1 MTHEGSLLAF
11 SGFGDR
17 DSVITSI
24 IAANLWNTYQ
34 KNGSTSLKDDQ
45 LQLVLMDCTV
55 KIIKIYN
62 MVPIVL
68 LVNVKINYTL
78 KLKIMCT
85 CFY

>member
-17 DSVITSI
+17 DSIITSI
-24 IAANLWNTYQ
+24 IAANLWSTYQ

-55 KIIKIYN
+55 KIIETYN
-62 MVPIVL
+62 MAFVKL
-68 LVNVKINYTL
+68 LVNVKIMYIIFTRH
-78 KLKIMCT
+78 
-85 CFY
+85 FF

>member
-11 SGFGDR
+11 SGYGDR

-45 LQLVLMDCTV
+45 LQLVIMDCTV
-55 KIIKIYN
+55 KIIGTY
-62 MVPIVL
+62 MVSVVL
-68 LVNVKINYTL
+68 LISQCKNKSYLTTENDV
-78 KLKIMCT
+78 
-85 CFY
+85 